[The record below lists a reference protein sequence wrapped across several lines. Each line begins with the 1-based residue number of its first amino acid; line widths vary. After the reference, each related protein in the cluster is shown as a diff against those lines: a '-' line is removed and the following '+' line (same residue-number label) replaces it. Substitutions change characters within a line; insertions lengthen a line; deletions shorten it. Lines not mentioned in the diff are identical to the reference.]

1 MNVLSYIFRARP
13 PFFSY
18 KRRCLWLCLFFSIFA
33 LLYIFAFCILH
44 FCRFSLLVVNKREA
58 LSVRLSVRPF
68 VLLCVRVSVTRFKQ
82 KHFINA
88 WFFLHSLIK
97 NMPCKSILKISIDTV
112 VIVYSGA
119 AWNARDMLNDDL
131 AVSVAHVQVQVL
143 SCMHAVL

>member
-1 MNVLSYIFRARP
+1 MYFRTFLEHGP
-13 PFFSY
+13 
-18 KRRCLWLCLFFSIFA
+18 LFFHIKGDVSGFVSFSPF
-33 LLYIFAFCILH
+33 LLCFIYLHFAFCISVG
-44 FCRFSLLVVNKREA
+44 FRFLLVVNKREA

>member
-1 MNVLSYIFRARP
+1 MLG
-13 PFFSY
+13 
-18 KRRCLWLCLFFSIFA
+18 
-33 LLYIFAFCILH
+33 
-44 FCRFSLLVVNKREA
+44 
-58 LSVRLSVRPF
+58 
-68 VLLCVRVSVTRFKQ
+68 
-82 KHFINA
+82 
-88 WFFLHSLIK
+88 FFLHSLIK

>member
-33 LLYIFAFCILH
+33 LLYIFAFCILY